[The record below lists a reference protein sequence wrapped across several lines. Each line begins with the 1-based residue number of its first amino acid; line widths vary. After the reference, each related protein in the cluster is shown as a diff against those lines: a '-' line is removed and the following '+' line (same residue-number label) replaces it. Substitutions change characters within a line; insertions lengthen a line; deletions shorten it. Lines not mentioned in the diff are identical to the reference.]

1 MSKDKIYHYI
11 PAKFLPATI
20 IAIKTSNG
28 KTQSEGDELIEY
40 EYMEHVEG
48 FIDEGQTSSH
58 ARRSEIRA
66 DKDGIVK
73 DIFVAK
79 GQVIDDA
86 SKVVLE
92 YAGCDHDTQYE
103 GLCVECLKSVP
114 RNSRSH
120 VNMTHDATSLT
131 VSRVEAKRLELDNVG
146 RLLGEGKLSLIVDL
160 DQTLIHATVGTAIDE
175 WVNAQGKMPEDI
187 KMFPL
192 PDSPTPYYIKKS
204 MYELHIY
211 TMGTR
216 NYAAAVANVIDPD
229 GKLFSQRILS
239 RDENAGKSFVLF
251 YMTQKSIERLFP
263 CDTSMV
269 VVIDDRADVWRY
281 SPNLVKVHPYEYFVG
296 TGDINAGHLP
306 KQEKLVRTE
315 PTPATNP
322 SNPSS
327 DAATTS
333 DTPNTSDKTPKPDTA
348 TTPNATAAPDTP
360 STLPKEPV
368 VTTSKPDDANKSLKP
383 KAPVMDDND
392 DELKRVLKILEAIHE
407 QFYDN
412 RENFMQNRSTKKADV
427 KAIIHSM
434 KSEVLKGVNVV
445 FSGVIPKHQN
455 PEKTDIWRQADSF
468 GAHCLHEVDSRVT
481 HVVAAQLGTEK
492 VMKARRRKNIKIVRP
507 EWLYHS
513 IAKWKKQDEA
523 QYSFQDAPGKS
534 TSNSTTPPM
543 LTEGEEDTGI
553 EDDDQ
558 GGISEGMDEN
568 HRPLSINND
577 EINEHLKSVNW
588 DDMEKEV
595 QELVGDMDESD
606 FDSDT
611 SARSNTQ
618 SDASADGNGSPFVNL
633 KRARIP
639 RKSGLGATVTYGSSD
654 DEDDND
660 SISNGLGMDGL
671 QGTNDTVNSDESDGE
686 IDEESGSDGDD
697 DSQGGSEIASDAERP
712 TRPLKRRR
720 IGGGN
725 DKQAARA
732 GRDSADEDIDAD
744 DEITMDHSTVY
755 VGSQGGG
762 RSDDSEDGGD
772 EEEDDDDFLNFM
784 ENDIGA
790 QLQEDNDED

>member
-1 MSKDKIYHYI
+1 MSEDTIKFYI
-11 PAKFLPATI
+11 PAKFLPVTI
-20 IAIKTSNG
+20 VGIKTSSG
-28 KTQSEGDELIEY
+28 ATQSEGDELIEF
-40 EYMEHVEG
+40 EYTEEVEG
-48 FIDEGQTSSH
+48 FIDEGQKTSV

-66 DKDGIVK
+66 SRDGIVRDIHVVKGEVIK
-73 DIFVAK
+73 DE
-79 GQVIDDA
+79 
-86 SKVVLE
+86 SKALLDFE
-92 YAGCDHDTQYE
+92 GCDHDTQYE
-103 GLCVECLKSVP
+103 GLCVVCFKSVP
-114 RNSRSH
+114 KNSKSY
-120 VNMTHDATSLT
+120 VNMTHDATSLS
-131 VSRVEAKRLELDNVG
+131 VSRTEAKRLEKSNVD
-146 RLLGEGKLSLIVDL
+146 RLLDEGKLSLIVDL

-175 WVNAQGKMPEDI
+175 WVNAQGKMPE
-187 KMFPL
+187 KV
-192 PDSPTPYYIKKS
+192 SA

-239 RDENAGKSFVLF
+239 RDENID
-251 YMTQKSIERLFP
+251 MTQKSIERLFP

-306 KQEKLVRTE
+306 KLEKLPRLDPKPATKPSDSNTSSPNASTDAKTTTDKVA
-315 PTPATNP
+315 TPATSDISATSDKDATSDTP
-322 SNPSS
+322 ATSNTP
-327 DAATTS
+327 TTS
-333 DTPNTSDKTPKPDTA
+333 DTSTKLDTSAKPDTA
-348 TTPNATAAPDTP
+348 P
-360 STLPKEPV
+360 STELTATPLKLED
-368 VTTSKPDDANKSLKP
+368 TNKASKP

-407 QFYDN
+407 QYYDLAEILKDN
-412 RENFMQNRSTKKADV
+412 ANKKADV
-427 KAIIHSM
+427 KAIISSM
-434 KSEVLKGVNVV
+434 RSEVLKGVCIA
-445 FSGVIPKHQN
+445 FSGVIPKHQH
-455 PEKTDIWRQADSF
+455 PEKTDIWRQASSF
-468 GAHCLHEVDSRVT
+468 GAYCVHEVDSGVT
-481 HVVAAQLGTEK
+481 HVVAAQPGTEK

-513 IAKWKKQDEA
+513 IAKWKKQDET
-523 QYSFQDAPGKS
+523 QYLLQKAPGKS

-543 LTEGEEDTGI
+543 LTEGEDTGI
-553 EDDDQ
+553 EDEDDQ

-577 EINEHLKSVNW
+577 EINEHLKGVDW

-595 QELVGDMDESD
+595 EELVGDMDESD

-611 SARSNTQ
+611 SVRSNTQ
-618 SDASADGNGSPFVNL
+618 SDVSTDGSQSPFVNL

-660 SISNGLGMDGL
+660 SISNGVSMEGLEATKENVNFDDDG
-671 QGTNDTVNSDESDGE
+671 D
-686 IDEESGSDGDD
+686 IDEESGSDED
-697 DSQGGSEIASDAERP
+697 DSQAGSEIASDAERS

-720 IGGGN
+720 VESKGKKVVRGGG
-725 DKQAARA
+725 DFPE
-732 GRDSADEDIDAD
+732 DDIDAD

-755 VGSQGGG
+755 LGSQG
-762 RSDDSEDGGD
+762 DDSEDIED
-772 EEEDDDDFLNFM
+772 EEDDDDFLNFM

-790 QLQEDNDED
+790 QLQEDNDGEE

>member
-1 MSKDKIYHYI
+1 MSSEDKIYHSI

-20 IAIKTSNG
+20 ISIKTSEG

-40 EYMEHVEG
+40 EYMENIEG

-66 DKDGIVK
+66 NKDGIVK
-73 DIFVAK
+73 TILVAK
-79 GQVIDDA
+79 GQVINDA
-86 SKVVLE
+86 SKVILE
-92 YAGCDHDTQYE
+92 FAGCDHDTQYE
-103 GLCVECLKSVP
+103 GLCVSCLKSVP

-131 VSRVEAKRLELDNVG
+131 VSRGEAKRLELDNVE

-175 WVNAQGKMPEDI
+175 WVNAQGKMPECFTLTCI
-187 KMFPL
+187 K
-192 PDSPTPYYIKKS
+192 
-204 MYELHIY
+204 
-211 TMGTR
+211 
-216 NYAAAVANVIDPD
+216 
-229 GKLFSQRILS
+229 
-239 RDENAGKSFVLF
+239 

-306 KQEKLVRTE
+306 KQEKLVKTE
-315 PTPATNP
+315 PAPVTTTSDPGTLATNLP
-322 SNPSS
+322 NPPS

-333 DTPNTSDKTPKPDTA
+333 DTPNTSNKSTNSDSA
-348 TTPNATAAPDTP
+348 TTSGATAAPNTP
-360 STLPKEPV
+360 MAPPTEPV
-368 VTTSKPDDANKSLKP
+368 TTPSKPDDANKISKL

-392 DELKRVLKILEAIHE
+392 DELIRVLKILEAIHE

-412 RENFMQNRSTKKADV
+412 RENFIQNRSTKKADV

-455 PEKTDIWRQADSF
+455 PEKTDIWRQADGF

-523 QYSFQDAPGKS
+523 QYSLQDAPGKS
-534 TSNSTTPPM
+534 TSNSTTPPI
-543 LTEGEEDTGI
+543 LTEGEED
-553 EDDDQ
+553 DDL

-568 HRPLSINND
+568 HHPLSINND

-611 SARSNTQ
+611 STRSNTQ
-618 SDASADGNGSPFVNL
+618 SDASTDGNGSPFINL

-671 QGTNDTVNSDESDGE
+671 QGTNDTANSDESDGE

-697 DSQGGSEIASDAERP
+697 ESQGGNEIASDAERP

-720 IGGGN
+720 IDGGN
-725 DKQAARA
+725 GKQAARA
-732 GRDSADEDIDAD
+732 GRDSADEGIDAD

-755 VGSQGGG
+755 LDSQGD
-762 RSDDSEDGGD
+762 DDSDGGD
-772 EEEDDDDFLNFM
+772 DEEDDDDFLNFM
-784 ENDIGA
+784 ENDIEA
-790 QLQEDNDED
+790 QLQEDNNED

>member
-1 MSKDKIYHYI
+1 MSSEDKICHSI

-20 IAIKTSNG
+20 ISIKTSEG

-40 EYMEHVEG
+40 EYMENVEG

-66 DKDGIVK
+66 NKDGIVK
-73 DIFVAK
+73 TILVAK

-86 SKVVLE
+86 
-92 YAGCDHDTQYE
+92 
-103 GLCVECLKSVP
+103 
-114 RNSRSH
+114 RSH

-131 VSRVEAKRLELDNVG
+131 VSRGEAKRLELDNVE

-192 PDSPTPYYIKKS
+192 PDSPTPYYIKKRPHLDDFLQKLSS

-229 GKLFSQRILS
+229 GKLF
-239 RDENAGKSFVLF
+239 N
-251 YMTQKSIERLFP
+251 MTQKSIERLFP

-306 KQEKLVRTE
+306 KQEKSVRTE
-315 PTPATNP
+315 PASVPTASDPGTLATNP
-322 SNPSS
+322 SNPPS
-327 DAATTS
+327 DAANTS
-333 DTPNTSDKTPKPDTA
+333 DTPNTSNKSTNSDSA
-348 TTPNATAAPDTP
+348 TTSDTTAAPDTP
-360 STLPKEPV
+360 IAPPKEPI
-368 VTTSKPDDANKSLKP
+368 TTPSKPDDANKISKP

-392 DELKRVLKILEAIHE
+392 DELIRVLKILEAIHE

-412 RENFMQNRSTKKADV
+412 RENFIQNRSTKKADV

-455 PEKTDIWRQADSF
+455 PEKTDIWRQADGF

-523 QYSFQDAPGKS
+523 QYSFQDASGKS
-534 TSNSTTPPM
+534 TSNSTTPPI
-543 LTEGEEDTGI
+543 LTEGEEDIGI
-553 EDDDQ
+553 EDDDL

-568 HRPLSINND
+568 HHPLSINND

-611 SARSNTQ
+611 STRSNTQ
-618 SDASADGNGSPFVNL
+618 SDASTDGNGSPFINL

-671 QGTNDTVNSDESDGE
+671 QGTNDAANSDESDGE

-697 DSQGGSEIASDAERP
+697 ESQGGSEVASDAERP

-720 IGGGN
+720 IDGGN
-725 DKQAARA
+725 GKQAARA
-732 GRDSADEDIDAD
+732 GRDSVDEGIDAD

-755 VGSQGGG
+755 LDSQGD
-762 RSDDSEDGGD
+762 DDSDGGD
-772 EEEDDDDFLNFM
+772 DEEDDDDFLNFM
-784 ENDIGA
+784 ENDIEA
-790 QLQEDNDED
+790 QLQEDNNDD